1 MSRSYAPT
9 TPDAI
14 AHMNRSLSSRPA
26 STSKSKDALPE
37 LANAFARA
45 RTTQQFAPVLNDALP
60 PPEVPRGHSRLTFEA
75 DAMFTVASPGA
86 SGGGGGGGFG
96 SRDRQEQ
103 QQVLRRTRQELCVLL
118 TPNFITASAE

>member
-1 MSRSYAPT
+1 
-9 TPDAI
+9 
-14 AHMNRSLSSRPA
+14 
-26 STSKSKDALPE
+26 LPE
-37 LANAFARA
+37 LTNAFARA

-86 SGGGGGGGFG
+86 TGGGGGGFG